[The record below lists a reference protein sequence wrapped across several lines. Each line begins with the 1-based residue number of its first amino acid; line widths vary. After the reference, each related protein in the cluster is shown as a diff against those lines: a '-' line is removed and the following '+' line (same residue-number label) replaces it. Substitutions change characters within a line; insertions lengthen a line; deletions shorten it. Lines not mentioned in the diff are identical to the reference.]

1 MCCVEQVRK
10 QEKLGPG
17 LPTSTHSRAPQT
29 PAGGL
34 HCSTPDSVPVDLL
47 PVVAL
52 PLRRQSWGTEA
63 GEQRLVNKAGSFS
76 PLTFLAADS
85 TSTQSHSPPLSAPIS
100 LPKAE
105 KKGGHLQE
113 TCLSMQRKELTC
125 GDAEKVTDSNTQT
138 HLHCTLFI

>member
-1 MCCVEQVRK
+1 MYCVEQVRK

-17 LPTSTHSRAPQT
+17 LPTSIHSRAPQT

-52 PLRRQSWGTEA
+52 PLRRQSWGTET
-63 GEQRLVNKAGSFS
+63 GEQSGKLQPPAF
-76 PLTFLAADS
+76 LTADS

-125 GDAEKVTDSNTQT
+125 GDAEKVTDSTTQI